1 MITSAGVAV
10 CDGQRD
16 DCRVADV
23 LAEVAEAASARHGV
37 PPRLLEG
44 YPSALLTAARTG
56 RTLSTEEEATCRR
69 VGGEAVGMG
78 IGLPA
83 LVDVH
88 MNASRRLWARLPGL
102 LGASRNRPVRPA
114 ELMGIGEAV
123 WKAAD
128 AALGALTTGYVEA
141 QRLVVRRE
149 EEFRR
154 EFVDDLLSGLSPV
167 GPLIE
172 RAESFGLQLSGAH
185 VVVVAEA
192 GRPVDSGSGVGGA
205 AEDALRG
212 RFGDRGLFAA
222 AKNGRLVCVLAC
234 PRQSDDCRDL
244 GQTVA
249 EVVGPV
255 VSRTA
260 HGGPWRAGVGRPHTG
275 PRGVL
280 RSSQEAAEALTT
292 AGRLRLPQQVV
303 QAVDMLVFRVLA
315 RDETALTDLVRTVL
329 EPLTAARGGAEP
341 LVDTLEAYFSV
352 GRNAAEAARRLHLS
366 VRAVTYRLQRVQDL
380 TGYAAGNPAHHL
392 PLLVAVT
399 GARLLDWPRRP
410 LVTE

>member
-1 MITSAGVAV
+1 MITSAEVAV
-10 CDGQRD
+10 RDESRD
-16 DCRVADV
+16 DCRVAAA

-44 YPSALLTAARTG
+44 YPAALLTVARTG

-69 VGGEAVGMG
+69 LGGEAVELG
-78 IGLPA
+78 IDLPA

-88 MNASRRLWARLPGL
+88 MHASRRLWSRLPWL
-102 LGASRNRPVRPA
+102 LHASRSRPVRSA

-123 WKAAD
+123 WRAAD
-128 AALGALTTGYVEA
+128 AALSALTAGYVEA
-141 QRLVVRRE
+141 QRHVVRRE
-149 EEFRR
+149 EEHRR
-154 EFVDDLLSGLSPV
+154 EFVDDLLTGLSPV

-172 RAESFGLQLSGAH
+172 RAESFGLQLTGAH

-192 GRPVDSGSGVGGA
+192 RRPLDSGSGVRGA

-212 RFGDRGLFAA
+212 RFGDRGLFTA
-222 AKNGRLVCVLAC
+222 AKSGRLVCVLAC
-234 PRQSDDCRDL
+234 SREADDCRDL
-244 GQTVA
+244 GQRVA
-249 EVVGPV
+249 ELVEPIF
-255 VSRTA
+255 SRTA
-260 HGGPWRAGVGRPHTG
+260 RGAPWRVGVGRPHTG

-280 RSSQEAAEALTT
+280 RSYQEAVEALTT
-292 AGRLRLPQQVV
+292 AGRLELPQQVV
-303 QAVDMLVFRVLA
+303 HAVDMLVFRVLA

-329 EPLTAARGGAEP
+329 EPLTAARGGAAP
-341 LVDTLEAYFSV
+341 LVETLETYFSV

-380 TGYAAGNPAHHL
+380 TGYAIGNPAHHL